1 MTLLHQTRQT
11 ELAVGS
17 GEWLLAVIGAVAVQP
32 PLPVRRLLPRERR
45 AFLEG
50 RLHASGLAYGIG
62 AVDAAIELDPM
73 ATPGARAFAHF
84 VAGLLRLCACA
95 GALAESRY
103 FLESDRARDRAAARR
118 PGPAADAS
126 RAPEAHAPGARGV
139 PTNAAATRSGES
151 RGARGREGDRQP
163 ATSNADQ
170 HAPAR
175 DADLREPGRRDADQ
189 HALARDA
196 DPYGPGKRDAEP
208 GGRAS
213 ETAAVAPDVAVQAR
227 RAQLL
232 AVLAAVGGEARA
244 AAQLFADP
252 LGDPARQARLA
263 GRIAPRLARRY
274 LSESGPFAGLP
285 LHNGLCAIE
294 VRTCVT
300 LALASF
306 GHGRISPAATAVAGR
321 AALGWRAL
329 LVELLAGLARVQS
342 NGKESLKGI
351 DQVLRSQRL
360 PPREARLLRRSLLHP
375 RELEA
380 LAPALHSEAL
390 RKFALT
396 QVLLGALVD
405 RHFEAGEVAFVER
418 LAAATSVSGGDL
430 AALEVEVDDFYRRNK
445 DALAALQLA
454 ATPEGLPHA
463 LTTRLEA
470 AVRDNLDRI
479 LQEIRETGE
488 LAELLAKASVGGT
501 LSAAE
506 KAKVRE
512 QLIDLAKTIP
522 ALAIFAAPGG
532 LLLLP
537 ILLKLLPFSLLP
549 SSFVDPPPQRPALPE
564 PRRRAGS

>member
-17 GEWLLAVIGAVAVQP
+17 AEWLLAVIGAVAVQP
-32 PLPVRRLLPRERR
+32 PPAVRKLPPRERR
-45 AFLEG
+45 VSLEE
-50 RLHASGLAYGIG
+50 RLHASGLAYGTG
-62 AVDAAIELDPM
+62 AIDPAVELDPM

-84 VAGLLRLCACA
+84 VAGLVRLCACA
-95 GALAESRY
+95 GALAEAPWFAGSA
-103 FLESDRARDRAAARR
+103 RARGAGA
-118 PGPAADAS
+118 AS
-126 RAPEAHAPGARGV
+126 REAGTASSREAAGEKAV
-139 PTNAAATRSGES
+139 P
-151 RGARGREGDRQP
+151 
-163 ATSNADQ
+163 
-170 HAPAR
+170 
-175 DADLREPGRRDADQ
+175 
-189 HALARDA
+189 
-196 DPYGPGKRDAEP
+196 
-208 GGRAS
+208 
-213 ETAAVAPDVAVQAR
+213 PDVAVQAR

-252 LGDPARQARLA
+252 LGDPSRQARLA

-274 LSESGPFAGLP
+274 LAEGGPFAGLP
-285 LHNGLCAIE
+285 LHKGLCAIE
-294 VRTCVT
+294 VRTCAT
-300 LALASF
+300 LALAAF
-306 GHGRISPAATAVAGR
+306 GHGRISPAASAFAERTALA
-321 AALGWRAL
+321 WRAL
-329 LVELLAGLARVQS
+329 LVELLAGLSFAQT
-342 NGKESLKGI
+342 NGKVSLKGI
-351 DQVLRSQRL
+351 EQVLRSQRL

-405 RHFEAGEVAFVER
+405 RNFEAGEVAFVER
-418 LAAATSVSGGDL
+418 LAASIGVSGGDL

-488 LAELLAKASVGGT
+488 LAELLAKASVGGS
-501 LSAAE
+501 LSAAD

-532 LLLLP
+532 MLLLP
-537 ILLKLLPFSLLP
+537 ILLKLLPFNLLP
-549 SSFVDPPPQRPALPE
+549 SSFVDPPSQRPARPE

>member
-1 MTLLHQTRQT
+1 MTLLYQTRQT
-11 ELAVGS
+11 ELAIGS
-17 GEWLLAVIGAVAVQP
+17 ADWLLAVIGAVAVQP
-32 PLPVRRLLPRERR
+32 PQAVRRLLPRERR
-45 AFLEG
+45 AFLEA
-50 RLHASGLAYGIG
+50 RVHASGLDYGTG
-62 AVDAAIELDPM
+62 SVDPAVELDPM

-84 VAGLLRLCACA
+84 VAGLVRLCACA
-95 GALAESRY
+95 GALAESAY
-103 FLESDRARDRAAARR
+103 FLRNGRARDSTSAALDSE
-118 PGPAADAS
+118 PVDAL
-126 RAPEAHAPGARGV
+126 
-139 PTNAAATRSGES
+139 
-151 RGARGREGDRQP
+151 
-163 ATSNADQ
+163 TS
-170 HAPAR
+170 
-175 DADLREPGRRDADQ
+175 
-189 HALARDA
+189 
-196 DPYGPGKRDAEP
+196 
-208 GGRAS
+208 
-213 ETAAVAPDVAVQAR
+213 VAPDIAVQAR

-252 LGDPARQARLA
+252 LGDPSRQTRLA

-306 GHGRISPAATAVAGR
+306 GHGRISPAAAAVAER
-321 AALGWRAL
+321 TARSWRAL
-329 LVELLAGLARVQS
+329 LVELLAGLARVQT
-342 NGKESLKGI
+342 NGKVSLKGL

-405 RHFEAGEVAFVER
+405 RRFEAGEVAFVER
-418 LAAATSVSGGDL
+418 LAAATSVSAGDL
-430 AALEVEVDDFYRRNK
+430 ALLEVAVDDFYRRNK

-454 ATPEGLPHA
+454 AMPEGLPHA

-488 LAELLAKASVGGT
+488 LAELLAKAGVGGS
-501 LSAAE
+501 LSVTD

-532 LLLLP
+532 MLLLP
-537 ILLKLLPFSLLP
+537 ILLKLLPFNLLP
-549 SSFVDPPPQRPALPE
+549 SSFVDPPLQPPALPE